1 MYSDLHSFGYT
12 PRSSKSTNVIQH
24 TNTIRENNYTII
36 SIDEEKVLNKI

>member
-1 MYSDLHSFGYT
+1 MDAKMNIC
-12 PRSSKSTNVIQH
+12 KSTNVIQH